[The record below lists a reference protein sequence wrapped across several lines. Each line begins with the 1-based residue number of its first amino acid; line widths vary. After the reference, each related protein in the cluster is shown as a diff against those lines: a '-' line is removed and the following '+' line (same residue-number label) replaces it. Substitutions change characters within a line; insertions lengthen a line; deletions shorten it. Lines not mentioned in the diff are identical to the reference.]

1 MFPTKPFDTW
11 EKRQEHAL
19 RHARVMD
26 AAEADGDHAGIF
38 EWCMFDYQT
47 HKDFGSGDRIC
58 YHGVLDVFRNPK
70 LAASVWASQGEKPY
84 LAVSSPMDIGDY
96 PASDLGDVY
105 AFTNADVVRL
115 YKNDDFVA
123 EFFETDFTAMPHGP
137 VRIDDFVGDLLESE
151 EGFDHEKAEAIRA
164 ALTIV
169 KKYGSF
175 AMPLA
180 DKMKVLRLMAKYEV
194 GLEEGTRLFG
204 KYVSSWGVRST
215 VWRFEA
221 VKDGEVVAAV
231 TMAPSVKLHLEVR
244 VSAKAL
250 PDGGYELKTQ
260 DTWDAAAIRV
270 RVLDENGN
278 IAPYAQLP
286 VRFTLTGE
294 AERLGPETV

>member
-1 MFPTKPFDTW
+1 
-11 EKRQEHAL
+11 
-19 RHARVMD
+19 
-26 AAEADGDHAGIF
+26 
-38 EWCMFDYQT
+38 
-47 HKDFGSGDRIC
+47 
-58 YHGVLDVFRNPK
+58 
-70 LAASVWASQGEKPY
+70 
-84 LAVSSPMDIGDY
+84 
-96 PASDLGDVY
+96 
-105 AFTNADVVRL
+105 
-115 YKNDDFVA
+115 
-123 EFFETDFTAMPHGP
+123 
-137 VRIDDFVGDLLESE
+137 
-151 EGFDHEKAEAIRA
+151 
-164 ALTIV
+164 
-169 KKYGSF
+169 
-175 AMPLA
+175 MPLA

-250 PDGGYELKTQ
+250 PDGRYELKTR

-294 AERLGPETV
+294 AEMLGPETVTAEGGMCGTYVRTVPGKSGEAQLIVSAEGLAPVTVTFAVS